1 MPHNGTLPAAAFVKA
16 RDEEKEDMQH
26 TACPCAWP
34 RASMVCDFRC
44 HDRELFLKTM
54 EQITLE
60 NIITVANYIE
70 ALKSCRK
77 AVGYKFSVQNY
88 IAHGLFY
95 IGQTIN
101 IIRSGKIPAV
111 KNTEQVVIS
120 ERGHKRVITPIRIED
135 RVTQRVLCDYVLVP
149 LSEKKLIYDNGASVK
164 GKGTDFSRRRVNEHI
179 EAAKRKWGADNVYVL
194 KFDFKSFFASIP
206 HAQCFRVLDELI
218 EDKRIRDL
226 IMGIIESYQL
236 EDIKRIKDPVLRDKE
251 IKSLLAH
258 EKVGICLGSQISQ
271 IMAILVPNDFDHFI
285 KDKLGIEF
293 YVRHMDDGIIL
304 LNNKDEL
311 VRIREMLREEAAKYG
326 LTLHP
331 KKTRIVKLTKGF
343 TFLKIRYHVSRGKT
357 IKTLVRSGIVRM
369 RRKMKKFI
377 RMIGKTRLKPDD
389 VYASV
394 QSWAAHARAAQS
406 YHAVKNMIQLYDE
419 LFDGYRL
426 TRHYWRTH
434 KDIKRKRKV
443 LRL

>member
-1 MPHNGTLPAAAFVKA
+1 M
-16 RDEEKEDMQH
+16 E
-26 TACPCAWP
+26 
-34 RASMVCDFRC
+34 
-44 HDRELFLKTM
+44 TM
-54 EQITLE
+54 EQQITLE
-60 NIITVANYIE
+60 NVITVANYIE

-95 IGQTIN
+95 IGQTIS
-101 IIRSGKIPAV
+101 IIRSGKVPAV
-111 KNTEQVVIS
+111 KNTEQVTIS
-120 ERGHKRVITPIRIED
+120 ERGHTRVITPIRIED

-149 LSEKKLIYDNGASVK
+149 LAEKKLIYDNGASVK
-164 GKGTDFSRRRVNEHI
+164 GKGTDFSRRRINEHI
-179 EAAKRKWGADNVYVL
+179 EAAKRRWGADNVYAL

-218 EDKRIRDL
+218 EDKRLRDL

-236 EDIKRIKDPVLRDKE
+236 EDIKRIEDPELRKKE
-251 IKSLLAH
+251 LRSLLSH

-285 KDKLGIEF
+285 KDKLGLKY

-304 LNNKDEL
+304 LNDKAEL
-311 VRIREMLREEAAKYG
+311 VRIRELLKEEAAKYG

-343 TFLKIRYHVSRGKT
+343 TFLKVKYRTSKGKT

-369 RRKMKKFI
+369 RRKMKKFTK
-377 RMIGKTRLKPDD
+377 MVGKTRLKMDD

-394 QSWAAHARAAQS
+394 QSWAAHARVAHS
-406 YHAVKNMIQLYDE
+406 YHTVKSMMRLYDE
-419 LFDGYRL
+419 LFMGYRM
-426 TRHYWRTH
+426 TPHFWKTH
-434 KDIKRKRKV
+434 KDMKRKRKV

>member
-1 MPHNGTLPAAAFVKA
+1 M
-16 RDEEKEDMQH
+16 D
-26 TACPCAWP
+26 
-34 RASMVCDFRC
+34 
-44 HDRELFLKTM
+44 
-54 EQITLE
+54 QITLE
-60 NIITVANYIE
+60 NVITVANYID
-70 ALKSCRK
+70 ALKSCKK

-95 IGQTIN
+95 IGQTVN

-111 KNTEQVVIS
+111 KNTERIVIS
-120 ERGHKRVITPIRIED
+120 ERGHRRVITPIRIED
-135 RVTQRVLCDYVLVP
+135 RVTQRVLCDKVLVP
-149 LSEKKLIYDNGASVK
+149 LAEKKLIYDNGASTK
-164 GKGTDFSRRRVNEHI
+164 GKGTDFSRRRMAKHL
-179 EAAKRKWGADNVYVL
+179 EAAKRRWGADNVYAL

-236 EDIKRIKDPVLRDKE
+236 EDIKNIKDPVLRQKE
-251 IKSLLAH
+251 LKSLLAH

-271 IMAILVPNDFDHFI
+271 ILALLVPNDFDHYI
-285 KDKLGIEF
+285 KDKLGLEF

-304 LNNKDEL
+304 HNDKDEL
-311 VRIREMLREEAAKYG
+311 ARIRELLKAEAAKYG

-343 TFLKIRYHVSRGKT
+343 TFLKVRYRTSNGKT
-357 IKTLVRSGIVRM
+357 IKTLDRSGIVRM
-369 RRKMKKFI
+369 RRKLKKLT
-377 RMIGKTRLKPDD
+377 RMVGKTRVTKDD

-394 QSWAAHARAAQS
+394 QSWVSHARAAMS
-406 YHAVKNMIQLYDE
+406 YHTIRNMMRLYEE
-419 LFDGYRL
+419 LFGGYRM
-426 TRHYWRTH
+426 TYHYWRMH
-434 KDIKRKRKV
+434 KDIRRKRKV

>member
-1 MPHNGTLPAAAFVKA
+1 MSHIPVPGQEHL
-16 RDEEKEDMQH
+16 R
-26 TACPCAWP
+26 
-34 RASMVCDFRC
+34 RAIPDATIESC
-44 HDRELFLKTM
+44 FLKIM

-60 NIITVANYIE
+60 NVITVANYVE
-70 ALKSCRK
+70 AIKQCRK

-95 IGQTIN
+95 IGQTIS

-135 RVTQRVLCDYVLVP
+135 RVTQRVLCDNVLVP
-149 LSEKKLIYDNGASVK
+149 LAEKKMIYDNGASVK

-179 EAAKRKWGADNVYVL
+179 EAAKRRWGADNVYAL

-218 EDKRIRDL
+218 EDKRLRDL

-236 EDIKRIKDPVLRDKE
+236 EDIKRIEDPSIRAKE

-271 IMAILVPNDFDHFI
+271 IMALLVPNDFDHFI
-285 KDKLGIEF
+285 KDKLGIKF

-304 LNNKDEL
+304 LNDKDEL
-311 VRIREMLREEAAKYG
+311 VRIRKLIEAEAAKYG

-343 TFLKIRYHVSRGKT
+343 TFLKVRYHVSHGKT
-357 IKTLVRSGIVRM
+357 VKTLVRSGIVRM
-369 RRKMKKFI
+369 RRKMKKFTK
-377 RMIGKTRLKPDD
+377 MVGKTRLKMDD

-394 QSWAAHARAAQS
+394 QSWTAHAKAAWS
-406 YHAVKNMIQLYDE
+406 YHTVKTMMLLYDE
-419 LFDGYRL
+419 LFGGYRL
-426 TRHYWRTH
+426 TRRYWREH
-434 KDIKRKRKV
+434 KEKPRKRKV

>member
-1 MPHNGTLPAAAFVKA
+1 ML
-16 RDEEKEDMQH
+16 H
-26 TACPCAWP
+26 TPVPGQEHLRHAISDATIESC
-34 RASMVCDFRC
+34 
-44 HDRELFLKTM
+44 FLETM
-54 EQITLE
+54 EQKITLE
-60 NIITVANYIE
+60 NVITVANYIE

-95 IGQTIN
+95 IGQTIS
-101 IIRSGKIPAV
+101 IIRSGKVPAV
-111 KNTEQVVIS
+111 KNTEQVTIS
-120 ERGHKRVITPIRIED
+120 ERGHTRVITPIRIED

-149 LSEKKLIYDNGASVK
+149 LAEKKLIYDNGASVK
-164 GKGTDFSRRRVNEHI
+164 GKGTDFSRRRINEHI
-179 EAAKRKWGADNVYVL
+179 EAAKRRWGADNVYAL

-218 EDKRIRDL
+218 EDKRLRDL

-236 EDIKRIKDPVLRDKE
+236 EDIKRIEDPELRKKE
-251 IKSLLAH
+251 LRSLLSH

-285 KDKLGIEF
+285 KDKLGLKY

-304 LNNKDEL
+304 LNDKAEL
-311 VRIREMLREEAAKYG
+311 VRIRELLKEEAAKYG

-343 TFLKIRYHVSRGKT
+343 TFLKVKYRTSKGKT

-369 RRKMKKFI
+369 RRKMKKFTK
-377 RMIGKTRLKPDD
+377 MVGKTRLKMDD

-394 QSWAAHARAAQS
+394 QSWAAHARVAHS
-406 YHAVKNMIQLYDE
+406 YRTVKSMMRLYDE
-419 LFDGYRL
+419 LFMGYRM
-426 TRHYWRTH
+426 TPHFWKTH
-434 KDIKRKRKV
+434 KDMKRKRKV

>member
-1 MPHNGTLPAAAFVKA
+1 
-16 RDEEKEDMQH
+16 
-26 TACPCAWP
+26 
-34 RASMVCDFRC
+34 
-44 HDRELFLKTM
+44 M

-60 NIITVANYIE
+60 NVITVANYIE
-70 ALKSCRK
+70 ALKECRK

-95 IGQTIN
+95 IGQTIS
-101 IIRSGKIPAV
+101 IIRSGKVPAV

-135 RVTQRVLCDYVLVP
+135 RVTQRVLCDKVLVP
-149 LSEKKLIYDNGASVK
+149 LAEKKMIYDNGASVK
-164 GKGTDFSRRRVNEHI
+164 GKGTDFSRWRVNEHI
-179 EAAKRKWGADNVYVL
+179 EAAKRRWGADNVYVL

-206 HAQCFRVLDELI
+206 HAQCFRVLDEMI
-218 EDKRIRDL
+218 EDKRLRDL

-236 EDIKRIKDPVLRDKE
+236 EEIKRIEDPVLREKE
-251 IKSLLAH
+251 LKSLLAH

-271 IMAILVPNDFDHFI
+271 LMALLVPNDFDHYI

-304 LNNKDEL
+304 LNDKDEL
-311 VRIREMLREEAAKYG
+311 VRIKGLLEQEAAKYG
-326 LTLHP
+326 LTLHR

-343 TFLKIRYHVSRGKT
+343 TYLKVRYHASNGKT

-369 RRKMKKFI
+369 RRKMKKFTW
-377 RMIGKTRLKPDD
+377 MVGKTRLTMDD
-389 VYASV
+389 IYTSV
-394 QSWAAHARAAQS
+394 QSWVAHAKAAMS
-406 YHAVKNMIQLYDE
+406 YHTVKAMMRLYDE
-419 LFDGYRL
+419 HFGGYRM
-426 TRHYWRTH
+426 TRSYWKAH
-434 KDIKRKRKV
+434 KEMKRKRKV